1 MTPDV
6 AGEQVGQ
13 EPEMLTAA
21 AKFMIH
27 LRTHGW
33 AYAIGMVL
41 ADQSGA
47 MDALM
52 IGASQ
57 CL

>member
-1 MTPDV
+1 MTPDT
-6 AGEQVGQ
+6 ADGQVEQ

-52 IGASQ
+52 VGASQ

>member
-1 MTPDV
+1 MTPETTV
-6 AGEQVGQ
+6 EQVEQ
-13 EPEMLTAA
+13 ETEMLTSA

-33 AYAIGMVL
+33 AYAIGMLL

-47 MDALM
+47 LDALL
-52 IGASQ
+52 IGAQ
-57 CL
+57 TCL

>member
-1 MTPDV
+1 MTPDTV
-6 AGEQVGQ
+6 EQVGQ
-13 EPEMLTAA
+13 EPEMLTSA

-41 ADQSGA
+41 ADQSGV

-52 IGASQ
+52 IGAQ
-57 CL
+57 TCL